1 MAKHP
6 QGIPATYEFDITGNH
21 GVTTPRT
28 AVELDDG
35 VPRPCVAISVDT
47 SGSFN
52 ITAPDK
58 TVVGVYLTAGV
69 LHYISTAVM
78 PTGAGTI
85 ILWY

>member
-6 QGIPATYEFDITGNH
+6 QGIPATYEFDIQELH

-28 AVELDDG
+28 AIELDDG

-52 ITAPDK
+52 ITAPDG
-58 TVVGVYLTAGV
+58 TIVGVYLIAGV
-69 LHYISTAVM
+69 LHYISTKVK
-78 PTGAGTI
+78 PTGAGNI